1 MGRSSSDAS
10 AGVPV
15 GVVSSLWRYP
25 VKSMAAE
32 ALTSAS
38 LSWHG
43 FAGDRRWAFVR
54 PESGLNGFPWHTIRE
69 NPSMCNYVPRLV
81 DPDRPDKS
89 AVEVT
94 APDGRVYELAD
105 PELVGQLGAGLRLM
119 RLNRGLFDAMP
130 LSLITAS
137 TVSALC
143 GLAGIPAA
151 ELRFRPNLVVTPAS
165 GAPYTEEEWVGRQ
178 LRVGE
183 AIIRIDRRDSRCVIV
198 NVDPA
203 TGRPDAAMLK
213 IVGSCNDACAGVY
226 GTPVAP
232 GVVGVGDPVILVP

>member
-1 MGRSSSDAS
+1 
-10 AGVPV
+10 
-15 GVVSSLWRYP
+15 
-25 VKSMAAE
+25 MAAE

-54 PESGLNGFPWHTIRE
+54 PQSGQNGFPWHTIRE
-69 NPSMCNYVPRLV
+69 NPLMCNYVPRLV
-81 DPDRPDKS
+81 DPDRPDRS

-105 PELVGQLGAGLRLM
+105 PELAGRLGAGLRLM

-130 LSLITAS
+130 VSLITAS

-143 GLAGIPAA
+143 GLAGVPAA

-165 GAPYTEEEWVGRQ
+165 GAPHAEEEWVGRQ

-203 TGRPDAAMLK
+203 TGRQDAATLK
-213 IVGSCNDACAGVY
+213 IVGSCNDACARSVRN
-226 GTPVAP
+226 ARRARR
-232 GVVGVGDPVILVP
+232 VGVGDPVILVP